1 MKKGY
6 NDDEEDTEDFGEK
19 QKMTLSERLETAL
32 KQLVNKGL
40 GYPDETYM
48 TIKEVKT
55 TLDGIEMQFL
65 CPDKYKN

>member
-40 GYPDETYM
+40 GYP
-48 TIKEVKT
+48 
-55 TLDGIEMQFL
+55 FW
-65 CPDKYKN
+65 